1 MTEASA
7 TRAAIDAVWRA
18 ESARVIARLAR
29 MLGDIGA
36 AEEVA
41 QDALV
46 DALESWPSAGIPRN
60 PGAWLV
66 TAGKHRALDRLRRN
80 QLAARKHQAIAAE
93 PREPTVDEDAAGEL
107 GDDLLRLAFIAC
119 HPILS
124 MEARVALSL
133 RLLGGLGTAEI
144 ARAFLVSEVTIAQR
158 IVRAKR
164 TLGDAGV
171 PFELPPPDDLV
182 DRAAGV
188 MEVIYLVFNE
198 GYSATAGEDLLRPAL
213 CQDAIRLGRMLA
225 QVLAAE
231 PEVHALVALMELQAS
246 RAGARVAA
254 DGTPVPLLEQDRTR
268 WDPLLVRRGLAALA
282 RARFQG
288 GHGPYTLQAE
298 IAACHARATAAA
310 DTDWRRIATLYAE
323 LGALTPSPVVEV
335 NRAMAVGMV
344 EGPAMGLA
352 ILDGLVT
359 DARLAGYAPLFGVRA
374 ELLRRLGRSDEAHDT
389 FLRAAELT
397 RNERERAVLLGHAA
411 ACREARPPRAG

>member
-18 ESARVIARLAR
+18 ESARVTARLAR
-29 MLGDIGA
+29 LLGDFGA
-36 AEEVA
+36 AEEVT

-66 TAGKHRALDRLRRN
+66 TAGKHRALDRLRSD
-80 QLAARKHQAIAAE
+80 QAAALRHQALAAE
-93 PREPTVDEDAAGEL
+93 PREPTVDEDAGKL

-119 HPILS
+119 HPILP

-133 RLLGGLGTAEI
+133 RLLGGLSTAEI

-164 TLGDAGV
+164 TLRDAGV
-171 PFELPPPDDLV
+171 PFELPPPDELV

-198 GYSATAGEDLLRPAL
+198 GYAATAGDDLLRPAL

-231 PEVHALVALMELQAS
+231 PEVHALVALMELHAS
-246 RAGARVAA
+246 REGARVAA
-254 DGTPVPLLEQDRTR
+254 DGTPVLLLEQDRTR
-268 WDPLLVRRGLAALA
+268 WDPQCVRRGLAALA

-288 GHGPYTLQAE
+288 GRGPYTLQAE
-298 IAACHARATAAA
+298 IAACHARATAAV
-310 DTDWRRIATLYAE
+310 DTDWRRIATLYSE

-335 NRAMAVGMV
+335 NRAMAVGMAA
-344 EGPAMGLA
+344 GPALGLA
-352 ILDGLVT
+352 ILDGLT
-359 DARLAGYAPLFGVRA
+359 DKRLAGYAPLFGVRA
-374 ELLRRLGRSDEAHDT
+374 ELLRRLGRAEEAHDA

-397 RNERERAVLLGHAA
+397 RNERERALLRERAA
-411 ACREARPPRAG
+411 ACRAG